1 MDRRTKYRHLL
12 WWIICL
18 DLLTVIW
25 LGYRYLDRKI
35 PDELYVTESQEQQVK
50 NVLDYPLLSFDDAI
64 TVSGDG
70 SYLLSSRI
78 LGVIPFKDVKVI
90 PTDSTTVLVSG
101 STVGIYMETDGVLVI
116 DTGEIISEEGRAEE
130 PAEKIIEPGDYIVA
144 FNDEIIETKKDL
156 VEDLEKLKQEQKKE
170 IEAMRNR
177 LLMLF
182 VQELRT
188 PLSLI
193 IAPLKELQKDDSQ
206 TSQLSLRVRDNTQGI
221 GTLTFVDQNGNYGAL
236 GHGISDVDTGEL
248 LHIDDGD
255 LYQAQIV
262 GIQKGS
268 SGSPGELSGLIH
280 YEAEKI
286 IGSIE
291 KNCEQGIYGKLS
303 ELPEELGLRKMEVAY
318 KQELEIGPASILC
331 CVDGTVREFD
341 AEITRI
347 DMNHEDTNKSFVI
360 QVTDP
365 ELLELTGGIVQGMSG
380 SPVIQN
386 GKFVGAVTHV
396 FIQDSTGGY
405 GIFAEN
411 MLENI

>member
-156 VEDLEKLKQEQKKE
+156 VEDLEKLKQDT
-170 IEAMRNR
+170 
-177 LLMLF
+177 
-182 VQELRT
+182 V
-188 PLSLI
+188 
-193 IAPLKELQKDDSQ
+193 ELQVIRKGKKIPLLLSPVKDIKGEYK
-206 TSQLSLRVRDNTQGI
+206 LGIWVRDNTQGI
-221 GTLTFVDQNGNYGAL
+221 GTMTYVKKDSFGGL
-236 GHGISDVDTGEL
+236 GHGIYDMDTGTL
-248 LHIDDGD
+248 LKIKGGF
-255 LYQAQIV
+255 LLTPQIYSIKRGKSGTPGEIV
-262 GIQKGS
+262 GSIEYK
-268 SGSPGELSGLIH
+268 E
-280 YEAEKI
+280 ENI

-291 KNCEQGIYGKLS
+291 KNTEKGIYGTVTDTGNK
-303 ELPEELGLRKMEVAY
+303 AY
-318 KQELEIGPASILC
+318 EIGYRQDIKKGKAYILSNLT
-331 CVDGTVREFD
+331 GSMRQY
-341 AEITRI
+341 EIKI
-347 DMNHEDTNKSFVI
+347 NKIVSSDTDVLKSMEI
-360 QVTDP
+360 EVTDKR
-365 ELLELTGGIVQGMSG
+365 LLHLTNGIIQGMSG
-380 SPVIQN
+380 SPIIQD
-386 GKFVGAVTHV
+386 GKLIGAVTHV
-396 FIQDSTGGY
+396 FVNDPAKGY
-405 GIFAEN
+405 AILMET
-411 MLENI
+411 MLYEMEK